1 MKKAIMVPELKVVI
15 NYNSPPC
22 QNTIEESMKPTF
34 KQFIE
39 NIACQKAPGPSTMF
53 TAAHVFFSLELMS
66 EKAIGRNKLAKKLE
80 VGEGTVRTIINR
92 LRKAGLIVT
101 SKEGCRLTSQGVA
114 IWKKFE
120 ELFPKSAEIGETELT
135 YAEYNY
141 AILVKDSGH
150 KVKSGIEQ
158 RDAAIVAGANRAV
171 IMVFR
176 GGHLIIESVS
186 NSLEQRFPSV
196 MKQVLTILQPEENGV
211 IVLVGATTL
220 WKAKQGAF
228 AASWTL
234 IESDE

>member
-1 MKKAIMVPELKVVI
+1 M
-15 NYNSPPC
+15 NR
-22 QNTIEESMKPTF
+22 TF

-53 TAAHVFFSLELMS
+53 TAAHVFFALELMG
-66 EKAIGRNKLAKKLE
+66 KKPIGRNKLAKKLE

-101 SKEGCRLTSQGVA
+101 SKEGCRLTSEGFI
-114 IWKKFE
+114 IWKKLE
-120 ELFPKSAEIGETELT
+120 KLFPKRAEIGETELT
-135 YAEYNY
+135 NAEYNY
-141 AILVKDSGH
+141 AILVKDRGN

-158 RDAAIVAGANRAV
+158 RDAAIIAGANRAV
-171 IMVFR
+171 IMVSR

-186 NSLEQRFPSV
+186 NSIEQQFPLV
-196 MKQVLTILQPEENGV
+196 RDHILTTLQPEENGV

>member
-1 MKKAIMVPELKVVI
+1 MCPELKIVI
-15 NYNSPPC
+15 NYNSAPC
-22 QNTIEESMKPTF
+22 QNTNEESMNQTF

-53 TAAHVFFSLELMS
+53 TAAHVFFALELMS
-66 EKAIGRNKLAKKLE
+66 EKPIGRNKLAKNLE

-92 LRKAGLIVT
+92 LRKAELIVT
-101 SKEGCRLTSQGVA
+101 SKEGCHLTSQGFA
-114 IWKKFE
+114 IWKKFK

-135 YAEYNY
+135 NAEFNY
-141 AILVKDSGH
+141 AILVKEGGN

-171 IMVFR
+171 IMVSR

-186 NSLEQRFPSV
+186 NNLEQQFPSV
-196 MKQVLTILQPEENGV
+196 MEKILNTLQPEENSV
-211 IVLVGATTL
+211 IVLVGARTL

-234 IESDE
+234 TGSDE

>member
-1 MKKAIMVPELKVVI
+1 MGSELRIVI

-22 QNTIEESMKPTF
+22 QNTNEESMNPTF

-39 NIACQKAPGPSTMF
+39 NIVCQKAPGPTTMF
-53 TAAHVFFSLELMS
+53 TAAHVFFALELMS

-101 SKEGCRLTSQGVA
+101 SKEGCRLTSQGFV

-120 ELFPKSAEIGETELT
+120 ELFPKRVEIGETELT
-135 YAEYNY
+135 NAENNY
-141 AILVKDSGH
+141 AILVKDMGN

-171 IMVFR
+171 IMVSR

-186 NSLEQRFPSV
+186 NSLERQFPSI
-196 MKQVLTILQPEENGV
+196 MDQILTTLQPEENGV
-211 IVLVGATTL
+211 IVLVGATTP